1 MFVPDILTAPLRRT
15 DDRTSDYP
23 LLDDGQ
29 VQIGIWECAAGT
41 AGDPGGDYDETM
53 YMVAGRLSVA
63 HQPLTRPCHP
73 TARPRSNRPSRR

>member
-29 VQIGIWECAAGT
+29 VQIGICECAAVT
-41 AGDPGGDYDETM
+41 AGDPGGDYD
-53 YMVAGRLSVA
+53 
-63 HQPLTRPCHP
+63 
-73 TARPRSNRPSRR
+73 